1 MTAFLRIFTAAVKN
15 NDDHVSEFPV
25 ELDEDGDDAVPV
37 LGFRHRKLGR
47 NVLHEELQQEKV
59 PLEVERSI
67 DELMIVQW
75 LARSL

>member
-37 LGFRHRKLGR
+37 LGFRHRQLGR

-59 PLEVERSI
+59 ALEVERSI

>member
-1 MTAFLRIFTAAVKN
+1 M
-15 NDDHVSEFPV
+15 

-67 DELMIVQW
+67 VEIMMV
-75 LARSL
+75 

>member
-25 ELDEDGDDAVPV
+25 EFDEDGDDAVPV

-59 PLEVERSI
+59 ALEVERSI
-67 DELMIVQW
+67 VEIMMV
-75 LARSL
+75 